1 MTTTI
6 ENKISI
12 DYVKKFYNK
21 SGFWLLPMTLLPIYT
36 LQNIF
41 GCFYKCELD
50 LMGGKMCSRVYV
62 VIESKFVT
70 EAITRLCNT
79 FIKSINIDNNY
90 SVLVYKIPIDLIVDY
105 KLFGNGKYS
114 MFSSFYKRLLIKTY
128 GISNAPGSKTKH
140 YYSVLNPS
148 KIDIDKLKKK
158 LNTKENLTEISS
170 KPNVLEETFTVSK
183 LYELKN
189 VNIID

>member
-6 ENKISI
+6 ENKVSV

-21 SGFWLLPMTLLPIYT
+21 SGFWLLPMTLLPMYT
-36 LQNIF
+36 LQNVF

-62 VIESKFVT
+62 VIESRFIT
-70 EAITRLCNT
+70 EAITRLCNN
-79 FIKSINIDNNY
+79 FIKHINVDNNY

-105 KLFGNGKYS
+105 KLFGEGKYS
-114 MFSSFYKRLLIKTY
+114 MFSPFYKKLLIKTY

-140 YYSVLNPS
+140 YHSVLNPS
-148 KIDIDKLKKK
+148 KADIEKLKKK
-158 LNTKENLTEISS
+158 LCTKENLTEISS
-170 KPNVLEETFTVSK
+170 KPNILEETFTVSK
-183 LYELKN
+183 LYGLKN
-189 VNIID
+189 INIID